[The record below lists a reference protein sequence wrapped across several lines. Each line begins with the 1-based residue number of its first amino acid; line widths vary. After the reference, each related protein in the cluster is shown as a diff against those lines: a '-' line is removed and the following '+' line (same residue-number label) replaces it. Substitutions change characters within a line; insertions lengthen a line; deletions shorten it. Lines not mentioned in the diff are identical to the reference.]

1 METTCGLGR
10 GLRRHEAQ
18 SVAIRMRVPSL
29 FDIGDAWLGCGIRRA
44 GESTWYFVDV
54 RRECA
59 MDYWAKRDITY
70 HAAMAML

>member
-1 METTCGLGR
+1 
-10 GLRRHEAQ
+10 
-18 SVAIRMRVPSL
+18 MRVPSL

-59 MDYWAKRDITY
+59 MDWAKRDITY